1 MAKSA
6 KDPVITPKEG
16 EEVFVVGIVFVVVV
30 VVVVFFIVVS
40 SSLDSASSFV
50 SIVPVVVVAEI
61 NGLCKWAAVSNHDVF
76 T

>member
-16 EEVFVVGIVFVVVV
+16 EEVFVVGIVFVV